1 MINSIVF
8 NSIFKTTKINWFI
21 FFPNQQRGKKREEGS
36 GYLMNVITA

>member
-8 NSIFKTTKINWFI
+8 NSIFKITKINCV
-21 FFPNQQRGKKREEGS
+21 FFPKSTEGKKREEGD